1 MMIRVCLVED
11 HRETREGFLKLLRHS
26 PDIVCMGA
34 YESAEVAEKEI
45 PGLLPDVVLMDI
57 NLPGKSGI
65 ECIAKLK
72 HLHPRIEW
80 LILTT
85 HEDTDLIFSALKA
98 GASGYLLK
106 RSAPEELIHAIKD
119 VQAGGAP
126 MSVKIARR
134 VVTHFHQTEKQAG
147 EAETLSARE
156 TEILSHLAKGLSYK
170 QIADRLELSPHTVN
184 NHLRKIYGKLHVQ
197 TRTEAVVK
205 FLGQ

>member
-1 MMIRVCLVED
+1 MIRVCLVED

-26 PDIVCMGA
+26 PEIVCMGA
-34 YESAEVAEKEI
+34 YESAELAEKGI
-45 PGLLPDVVLMDI
+45 PGVLPDVVLMDI
-57 NLPGKSGI
+57 NLPGRSGI

-72 HLHPRIEW
+72 PKYAQIQW

-98 GASGYLLK
+98 GANGYLLK
-106 RSAPEELIHAIKD
+106 RSAPEELIQAIKD
-119 VQAGGAP
+119 VHLGDAP
-126 MSVKIARR
+126 MSAKIARR
-134 VVTHFHQTEKQAG
+134 VVAHFHQTGKKSDET
-147 EAETLSARE
+147 ETLSPRE
-156 TEILSHLAKGLSYK
+156 SEILSHLAKGFSYK
-170 QIADRLELSPHTVN
+170 QIADNLNLSQHTVN

>member
-1 MMIRVCLVED
+1 MIRVCLVED

-34 YESAEVAEKEI
+34 YESAELAEKEI
-45 PGLLPDVVLMDI
+45 PGFLPDVVLMDI

-72 HLHPRIEW
+72 YKYPQIQW

-85 HEDTDLIFSALKA
+85 HEDTELIFSALKA
-98 GASGYLLK
+98 GANGYLLK
-106 RSAPEELIHAIKD
+106 RSAPEELIGAIKN
-119 VQAGGAP
+119 VHLGGAP
-126 MSVKIARR
+126 MSIKIARR
-134 VVTHFHQTEKQAG
+134 VVTHFHQADKHAG
-147 EAETLSARE
+147 KAETLSARE
-156 TEILSHLAKGLSYK
+156 NEILAHLAKGLSYK
-170 QIADRLELSPHTVN
+170 QIADSLGLSQHTVN

>member
-1 MMIRVCLVED
+1 MIRVCLVED

-34 YESAEVAEKEI
+34 YESAEAAEKAI
-45 PGLLPDVVLMDI
+45 PGILPDVVLMDI

-72 HLHPRIEW
+72 HLYPKIEW

-106 RSAPEELIHAIKD
+106 RSAPEELIHSIKD

-134 VVTHFHQTEKQAG
+134 VVTHFHQTGKQAG
-147 EAETLSARE
+147 ETESLSARE
-156 TEILSHLAKGLSYK
+156 GEILALLAKGLSYK
-170 QIADRLELSPHTVN
+170 QIADTLTLSPHTVN